1 MLETE
6 ICVLDEH
13 GIKVVYEEAINDMIQ
28 LEEEMMKI
36 GSYYLNK
43 AEFAKHSGISDSPST
58 MLDRGQVALD
68 LLERELDLQVSKV
81 KQVEMLIDVYE
92 NTCDPLESVR
102 LIQMISDTMAVR
114 PRINIEANYFKDSYE
129 SETEVLK

>member
-43 AEFAKHSGISDSPST
+43 AEFSKHCGISD
-58 MLDRGQVALD
+58 
-68 LLERELDLQVSKV
+68 
-81 KQVEMLIDVYE
+81 
-92 NTCDPLESVR
+92 
-102 LIQMISDTMAVR
+102 
-114 PRINIEANYFKDSYE
+114 
-129 SETEVLK
+129 